1 MSKKFPFA
9 AVSLLGCFAGQGL
22 AQAPVPRDVEELRK
36 IHEDD
41 ERERA
46 LAAPK
51 PPLPKPSGVYP
62 ETYPPLAPMSVA
74 SSGS

>member
-9 AVSLLGCFAGQGL
+9 PVSLLGCFAGQGL

-51 PPLPKPSGVYP
+51 PPLPKPSRVLRDLS
-62 ETYPPLAPMSVA
+62 PLAPMSVA